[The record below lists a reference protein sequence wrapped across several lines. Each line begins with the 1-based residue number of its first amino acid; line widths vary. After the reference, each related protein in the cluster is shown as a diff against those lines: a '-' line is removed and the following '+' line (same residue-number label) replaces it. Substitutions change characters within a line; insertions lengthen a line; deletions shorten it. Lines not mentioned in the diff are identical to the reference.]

1 MEGSGSEKQIPL
13 KFHLKTERREVGGL
27 TEVGGV
33 FIWLEVKFWE
43 DPPTASF
50 APKLDERSSLR
61 GKLQLPRSIAVRNFS
76 QSESL
81 FYDYLFDKFKCK
93 LD

>member
-13 KFHLKTERREVGGL
+13 KFHLKTERR
-27 TEVGGV
+27 EVGGV